1 MIEVSSPD
9 LQLDPGIL
17 DTIKMGVEDL
27 CIQND
32 PRMIEA
38 NSPDPQPDRD
48 VLDTAK
54 TRLVVDIQVYKTLM
68 MTKTREDSLP
78 LVRGVLSQGDQG
90 IRSGRDSQEDRGNQ
104 SRSKRMK
111 QHLQMKMY
119 KRRSGSSLAKSK

>member
-17 DTIKMGVEDL
+17 DTVKKGVEDL

-38 NSPDPQPDRD
+38 SSPDPQPDRD
-48 VLDTAK
+48 VLDTLK
-54 TRLVVDIQVYKTLM
+54 TRQVVDIQVYTTLM

-78 LVRGVLSQGDQG
+78 LVRGV
-90 IRSGRDSQEDRGNQ
+90 
-104 SRSKRMK
+104 
-111 QHLQMKMY
+111 
-119 KRRSGSSLAKSK
+119 

>member
-17 DTIKMGVEDL
+17 DTVKTGVDDL

-38 NSPDPQPDRD
+38 SSPDPQPDRD

-54 TRLVVDIQVYKTLM
+54 TRQVVDIQVYTTLM

-78 LVRGVLSQGDQG
+78 LVRGV
-90 IRSGRDSQEDRGNQ
+90 
-104 SRSKRMK
+104 
-111 QHLQMKMY
+111 
-119 KRRSGSSLAKSK
+119 